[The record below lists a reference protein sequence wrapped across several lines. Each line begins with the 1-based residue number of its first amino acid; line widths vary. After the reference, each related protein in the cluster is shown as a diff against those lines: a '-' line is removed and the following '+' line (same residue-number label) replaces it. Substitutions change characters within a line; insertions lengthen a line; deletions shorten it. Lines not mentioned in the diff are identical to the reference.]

1 MKIDS
6 LNRQLYYIN
15 MQNQTKK
22 IEEKVYTLGEV
33 GSLLESMDGTM
44 KMMSENYTG
53 LVKTQDEILAVQYDM
68 KNQLERVEIRLG
80 GVEGRLS
87 GVEGRLDG
95 VEQRLEKVETK
106 IDRLQDD
113 MVEVKFELKKKVAV
127 DDFEKLEKRVV
138 KLEKLSYSH

>member
-1 MKIDS
+1 MK
-6 LNRQLYYIN
+6 
-15 MQNQTKK
+15 NQTKK
-22 IEEKVYTLGEV
+22 TKEKVYTMEEV

-44 KMMSENYTG
+44 KMMSENYVG
-53 LVKTQDEILAVQYDM
+53 LVKTQDKILAVQYDM
-68 KNQLERVEIRLG
+68 KNQLERVEI
-80 GVEGRLS
+80 RLS

-113 MVEVKFELKKKVAV
+113 MVEVKFELKKKVST

-138 KLEKLSYSH
+138 KLENLSYSH